1 MSQNSLP
8 EFIAR
13 TIGRAWTF
21 QANAPAPA
29 TTAEELAQTATSAV
43 EEEALAEGTADVGVV
58 EVSQSL
64 ESSGVE
70 VSQDLESSGEG
81 ETGGE
86 EEGKSSRALVL

>member
-13 TIGRAWTF
+13 AIGRAWTF

-29 TTAEELAQTATSAV
+29 TSAEPAETAPSAV
-43 EEEALAEGTADVGVV
+43 EEEALAEATADVGVV
-58 EVSQSL
+58 EVSQ
-64 ESSGVE
+64 G
-70 VSQDLESSGEG
+70 LESSGEG

-86 EEGKSSRALVL
+86 EEGKSSRALVLQLLTP